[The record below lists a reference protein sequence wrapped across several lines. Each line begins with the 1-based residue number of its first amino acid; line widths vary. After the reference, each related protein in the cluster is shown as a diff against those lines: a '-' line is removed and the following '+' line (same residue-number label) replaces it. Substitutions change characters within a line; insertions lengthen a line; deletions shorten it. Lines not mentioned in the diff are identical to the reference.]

1 MKRRVLIVAL
11 VLVFTATL
19 AVAVNALRGPRQDG
33 PLKGTDSRMNIK
45 APLAAEQILV
55 WGKDLPWDPAV
66 GDIRIESIEPVGTRG
81 LEVVGLVVNNS
92 VLQADGTC
100 VAYAGAVIASS
111 FPPPEIPTRDVEGA
125 VLVAADGSTC
135 SNHTSVLVGVRRPT
149 DSSAGRIDA
158 IRVLYVHEGTRYEL
172 VMPYSLDVCPPQ
184 PTTKFC
190 PEGGP

>member
-1 MKRRVLIVAL
+1 MKRRVVLGVLAL
-11 VLVFTATL
+11 VFAASVV
-19 AVAVNALRGPRQDG
+19 VAVNALRGPRKDG
-33 PLKGTDSRMNIK
+33 PLQSTNDRMNIK

-81 LEVVGLVVNNS
+81 LEVLGLVLNNS

-100 VAYAGAVIASS
+100 LAYAGARIVSS
-111 FPPPEIPTRDVEGA
+111 FPPPEIPTREVEGA

-135 SNHTSVLVGVRRPT
+135 SNHPSVLVGVRRPP

-158 IRVLYVHEGTRYEL
+158 LRVLYVHEGSRYEL
-172 VMPYSLDVCPPQ
+172 VMPYSLDICPPQ
-184 PTTKFC
+184 PKTKFC
-190 PEGGP
+190 PQG